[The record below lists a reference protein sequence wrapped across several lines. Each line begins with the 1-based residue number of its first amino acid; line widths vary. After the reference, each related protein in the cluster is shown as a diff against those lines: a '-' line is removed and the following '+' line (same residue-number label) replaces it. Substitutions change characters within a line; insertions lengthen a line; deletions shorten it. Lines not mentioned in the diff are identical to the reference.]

1 MSIKIDWDNGRRQ
14 GMLSGDHFDEIREHF
29 SVANKAA
36 KFARWRGRFMPSRTY
51 AITPAG
57 RFETGLYAEIE
68 KYCIEQQYSESIITT
83 NSFHDQAKPALPSD
97 TKISKLKLN
106 LRDYQETIVSKCIEN
121 GRGTVVL
128 ATAGGKTLTIAT
140 LLETIY
146 QTDKNFTCALIV
158 PDLGLVNQ
166 TYDDFAEYGANF
178 SFSKWTGNHDLNLG
192 TNVIICNLGILQSS
206 KSNVEWLRD
215 VDVCVVDEVHK
226 LRKGNKVNK
235 LLKQIRT
242 PRRFG
247 FTGTMPEENLDQWN
261 IIGKIGPIIYE
272 RNSYEL
278 RKDKYV
284 SDVKVQILKL
294 AYDSEPKYIRYKG
307 EQLKPS
313 DRYRR
318 ELEFIINNNF
328 RNNVLASLC
337 NKFDRNGLIMI
348 DYIEHGKILQRQL
361 QARCPDKKIY
371 FIRGDVDVQ
380 DRDKVKKLMEE
391 EDNVIVVAISKIFS
405 TGINIKNLHYIVF
418 GSGGKAK
425 IKTIQSIGRGLRLHK
440 NKSTLIIFDI
450 ADDLQY
456 GNQHL
461 EKRIGLYTKEN
472 IEYGLQ
478 KIEETS
484 S

>member
-14 GMLSGDHFDEIREHF
+14 GVLSGDHFDEIREHF

-36 KFARWRGRFMPSRTY
+36 KFARYRGRFIPPRTY

-57 RFETGLYAEIE
+57 RFEPGLFDEIQ
-68 KYCIEQQYSESIITT
+68 KYCIERQYSDKIVLTEDFTK
-83 NSFHDQAKPALPSD
+83 QAQPKYTYSNIP
-97 TKISKLKLN
+97 KLKLT
-106 LRDYQETIVSKCIEN
+106 LRDYQSSIVHKCLNN

-128 ATAGGKTLTIAT
+128 ATAGGKTLTIAS
-140 LLETIY
+140 LLESMY
-146 QTDKNFTCALIV
+146 NTDKDFTCALIV

-166 TYDDFAEYGANF
+166 TFNDFFEYGVTF
-178 SFSKWTGNHDLNLG
+178 SYSKWTGNNELDVSA
-192 TNVIICNLGILQSS
+192 NVIICNLGILQSS

-215 VDVCVVDEVHK
+215 IDVCVIDEVHK
-226 LRKGNKVNK
+226 LRRGNKVNK
-235 LLKQIRT
+235 LLKTVRT
-242 PRRFG
+242 PHRFG
-247 FTGTMPEENLDQWN
+247 FTGTMPEENIDQWN
-261 IIGKIGPIIYE
+261 IIGKIGPVIYE
-272 RNSYEL
+272 KNSYEL
-278 RKDKYV
+278 RKDNYV

-294 AYDSEPKYIRYKG
+294 SYVSEPKYVKYPG
-307 EQLKPS
+307 EQLQPS

-328 RNNVLASLC
+328 RNNVISSLC
-337 NKFDRNGLIMI
+337 NKLDRNGLIMV
-348 DYIEHGKILQRQL
+348 DYIDHGITLQRYL
-361 QARCPDKKIY
+361 QSRCPDKRVY
-371 FIRGDVDVQ
+371 FIRGDVDVA
-380 DRDKVKKLMEE
+380 DRDNVKRIMEE

-440 NKSTLIIFDI
+440 NKSKLIIFDI

-456 GNQHL
+456 GTSHL
-461 EKRIGLYTKEN
+461 EKRIKLYKKEN

-478 KIEETS
+478 KIKEH
-484 S
+484 